1 MKANN
6 CGHEWIISLT
16 QQEEESDLDASLVQ
30 IIGDLLEVENFAI
43 YINKHFSA
51 QLPPTLINTHTRL
64 EVLESNEA
72 LALLNKVT
80 QNKIR
85 VSRALGVVTT
95 YVPVY
100 YFGKVIGILLIETT
114 KELAQTTTMLAVH
127 ILNIYAN
134 QLGLLHKSR
143 LDPLT
148 ELLNRQTFDKKVIEI
163 VSGKGFLL
171 PRDDTNETR
180 RWYLA
185 IADID
190 HFKRVNDSYGHVI
203 GDEVILLVARLL
215 KNNFRLEDY
224 VFRYGGEEF
233 AVLFQTKT
241 EAQAHIALNR
251 LRSNIAEYPFPQVGQ
266 LTISIGFLELASIDT
281 VSSIVNQADMALYH
295 SKNSGRNKVT
305 AYSELEV
312 NEEVTTDNSIE
323 LF

>member
-114 KELAQTTTMLAVH
+114 KELAQTTTMLLSLIH
-127 ILNIYAN
+127 I
-134 QLGLLHKSR
+134 
-143 LDPLT
+143 
-148 ELLNRQTFDKKVIEI
+148 
-163 VSGKGFLL
+163 
-171 PRDDTNETR
+171 
-180 RWYLA
+180 
-185 IADID
+185 
-190 HFKRVNDSYGHVI
+190 
-203 GDEVILLVARLL
+203 
-215 KNNFRLEDY
+215 
-224 VFRYGGEEF
+224 
-233 AVLFQTKT
+233 
-241 EAQAHIALNR
+241 
-251 LRSNIAEYPFPQVGQ
+251 
-266 LTISIGFLELASIDT
+266 
-281 VSSIVNQADMALYH
+281 
-295 SKNSGRNKVT
+295 
-305 AYSELEV
+305 
-312 NEEVTTDNSIE
+312 
-323 LF
+323 

>member
-171 PRDDTNETR
+171 PRDDTNEKR

-190 HFKRVNDSYGHVI
+190 HFKRVNDSYGHAVGDDALCKVARCLKSSVRSSDAVGRLG
-203 GDEVILLVARLL
+203 GDEFVVLAHFYTNAQVNPKTHHL
-215 KNNFRLEDY
+215 K
-224 VFRYGGEEF
+224 
-233 AVLFQTKT
+233 T
-241 EAQAHIALNR
+241 ALNR
-251 LRSNIAEYPFPQVGQ
+251 LTINHNNDPIAIKASMGTTVFSEPPH
-266 LTISIGFLELASIDT
+266 SIDEILKAGDT
-281 VSSIVNQADMALYH
+281 AMYH
-295 SKNSGRNKVT
+295 EKIQRKVKPLT
-305 AYSELEV
+305 LV
-312 NEEVTTDNSIE
+312 DG
-323 LF
+323 